1 MAQIPTGR
9 LVKGPKINQYVGMI
23 SHLLFNYC
31 IYTNLYI
38 YIAFMD
44 MRVFGG
50 NVR

>member
-9 LVKGPKINQYVGMI
+9 LVKGPTINQYVGMI

-31 IYTNLYI
+31 IYTKLYI
-38 YIAFMD
+38 YSLHGYES
-44 MRVFGG
+44 FGG